1 VFVSIA
7 RKASSVLQYRLDR
20 FFFFA
25 ILTTAFVTF
34 PGAVETNSLVSSET
48 EMPYDYYSMPFCKPE
63 NGVKKSSS
71 STNPGTIL
79 LGIRIENSPYNF
91 SMMVS
96 LFFFTWI
103 LGKALKIVV
112 GLLFNFMYNSLS

>member
-1 VFVSIA
+1 MMRRKLWPVFCNTRAHCKLLHS
-7 RKASSVLQYRLDR
+7 
-20 FFFFA
+20 
-25 ILTTAFVTF
+25 LTAAAALYHFLF
-34 PGAVETNSLVSSET
+34 AVETNSLVSSET
-48 EMPYDYYSMPFCKPE
+48 EMPYEYYSMPFCKPE

-96 LFFFTWI
+96 
-103 LGKALKIVV
+103 
-112 GLLFNFMYNSLS
+112 

>member
-1 VFVSIA
+1 MIPT
-7 RKASSVLQYRLDR
+7 
-20 FFFFA
+20 
-25 ILTTAFVTF
+25 TTASHSSIFFCSV
-34 PGAVETNSLVSSET
+34 AVETNSLVSSET

-91 SMMVS
+91 SMMV
-96 LFFFTWI
+96 
-103 LGKALKIVV
+103 G
-112 GLLFNFMYNSLS
+112 